1 MSVVVAI
8 IDKFSPEANDLMC
21 QSLSP
26 SDAYQL
32 DNVAR
37 APTDERAVG
46 FTDVLCDCFC
56 PICVGCLDLPT
67 AVGWAQVVVAAF
79 RLDFDLTCPLIG
91 FDANILPLLASRNRS
106 AST

>member
-8 IDKFSPEANDLMC
+8 IDKLSPEANDLMC

-46 FTDVLCDCFC
+46 FTD
-56 PICVGCLDLPT
+56 CVRCLDLPT
-67 AVGWAQVVVAAF
+67 AVG
-79 RLDFDLTCPLIG
+79 
-91 FDANILPLLASRNRS
+91 
-106 AST
+106 